1 MGGDFFVFQLSFDR
15 FQIPDFQISSV
26 QLSQKIDYKP
36 LRNMIM
42 RWWTTI
48 QSFATR
54 LRQNQAN
61 NDITTKQGLSTGAT
75 TTHTNQQPNQ
85 ELRHSTLLFLLIITI
100 MILLCKIK
108 PTTNKNN

>member
-1 MGGDFFVFQLSFDR
+1 MGVIDS
-15 FQIPDFQISSV
+15 
-26 QLSQKIDYKP
+26 DYKP

-61 NDITTKQGLSTGAT
+61 NDITTKKGLSTGAT

-85 ELRHSTLLFLLIITI
+85 EHLSRPGCSFPNTALKASSLSRNFDDSEVQSVE
-100 MILLCKIK
+100 
-108 PTTNKNN
+108 